1 MEVEVAVGLPVEDVE
16 DLEEEEGAVVGAAAQ
31 EEAQTL

>member
-1 MEVEVAVGLPVEDVE
+1 MEVEVAVELPVVDVV
-16 DLEEEEGAVVGAAAQ
+16 DLEEEEDAVVGAAAQ